1 MRPETALAIKKII
14 EEHFNNICASFKVP
28 ADREAYYNQLLDRMR
43 ETLPSRESE
52 FYFNICLDF
61 WENIIEPA
69 KGLDPSERWGKSPYG
84 EMEALV
90 KKRPS
95 HADEAPRTAEIL
107 SQHRPPKAE
116 DKNLL
121 ETQVVLDQIAALGDC
136 LIAIAKE
143 KDFQPNKQ
151 TFVSLGV
158 LIHQIVEIVNDL
170 LDKKE
175 I

>member
-1 MRPETALAIKKII
+1 MQPETALAVKKII

-28 ADREAYYNQLLDRMR
+28 ADREAYYNQLLDRIR
-43 ETLPSRESE
+43 ETLPGRDSE

-69 KGLDPSERWGKSPYG
+69 KGLDPSERWGKNPYG

-90 KKRPS
+90 KKRPTHEVKAS
-95 HADEAPRTAEIL
+95 GAEIV
-107 SQHRPPKAE
+107 SPYRPSKAVE
-116 DKNLL
+116 KNLL
-121 ETQVVLDQIAALGDC
+121 ETQVVLEQIAALGDC

-143 KDFQPNKQ
+143 KDFQPRKQ

-158 LIHQIVEIVNDL
+158 LIHQVVEIVNDL